1 MKRMI
6 FAFLC
11 LVISGGT
18 FAQQKNQNL
27 NSMIAT
33 EYNFAKSASEIG
45 THDSFLKF
53 IADDGILFRPTPVNG
68 KKFLNENN
76 KPSNS
81 LLSWYPDMTF
91 VARAGDLGFTT
102 GPWEWRRSKTDSSA
116 LAFGNFCTVWQKQSN
131 GEWKFVIDIGNQ
143 NDKPL
148 SEPTALQYQTESLTQ
163 PQLIKRMRREKP
175 DELLTL
181 DKQFKV
187 ISEKMGVKE
196 TYKKFVN
203 EESRIL
209 RDGVFPIVGLKQISD
224 YFSTQTSKMNFKP
237 VGGKISSSKDFG
249 FTYGGLEITNQE
261 SKLSEQFNYM
271 RIYKKNG
278 KHWVIAVEVAN
289 KREK

>member
-1 MKRMI
+1 MKRMVFTI
-6 FAFLC
+6 LC
-11 LVISGGT
+11 LVIAAET

-27 NSMIAT
+27 NSMIAA
-33 EYNFAKSASEIG
+33 EYNFAKSASEVG
-45 THDSFLKF
+45 THDAFLKF

-81 LLSWYPDMTF
+81 LLSWYPAIAF
-91 VARAGDLGFTT
+91 VSRSGDLGFTT

-116 LAFGNFCTVWQKQSN
+116 LAFGNFCTVWQRQLN
-131 GEWKFVIDIGNQ
+131 GEWKFVIDIGNR
-143 NDKPL
+143 NDKPHAQP
-148 SEPTALQYQTESLTQ
+148 EALKVDTSKSNSSSLITG
-163 PQLIKRMRREKP
+163 IKREKP
-175 DELLTL
+175 DELIEL
-181 DKQFKV
+181 DKQFTL
-187 ISEKMGVKE
+187 IAYKMGVAA
-196 TYKKFVN
+196 TYGKFVN
-203 EESRIL
+203 DKSRLL
-209 RDGVFPIVGLKQISD
+209 RDGSFPIIGTQQISE
-224 YFSTQTSKMNFKP
+224 YFTQQLGSYNFKP

-278 KHWVIAVEVAN
+278 KHWVIVVEVAN